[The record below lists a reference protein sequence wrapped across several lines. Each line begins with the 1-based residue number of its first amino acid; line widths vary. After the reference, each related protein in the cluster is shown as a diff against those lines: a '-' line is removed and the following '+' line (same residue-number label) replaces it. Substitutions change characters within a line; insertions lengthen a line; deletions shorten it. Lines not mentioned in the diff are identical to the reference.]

1 MTKSQ
6 TALIIN
12 TQNIQVN
19 DIFPS
24 ITALFVAVANKPLSS
39 GKTRKSDLGQL
50 FRYLEYRKL
59 CEVDPLCTKKN
70 AVIVTKIHN
79 PPLPKENDGRGKHGI
94 Y

>member
-24 ITALFVAVANKPLSS
+24 ITALFVAVANKPRSS

-50 FRYLEYRKL
+50 FRYLEYR
-59 CEVDPLCTKKN
+59 
-70 AVIVTKIHN
+70 
-79 PPLPKENDGRGKHGI
+79 
-94 Y
+94 